1 MGVGWAAE
9 FLFFLLG
16 TVGNSPPFPCRLP
29 VRQAQSSFPRSV
41 ELVPSSDSFIHCV
54 LRVPFH
60 DLYLCPTFKELQ
72 DRSRSQGWADG
83 CPQPTPLN

>member
-29 VRQAQSSFPRSV
+29 VRQAQSPFPRSV

-60 DLYLCPTFKELQ
+60 DLYTRNCRTVPGARVGLMDVHSL
-72 DRSRSQGWADG
+72 
-83 CPQPTPLN
+83 PL